1 MNVTDNQTTVL
12 KATVMSMITESFR
25 GSSAGDQR
33 PGTSWKHIAEIAN
46 DASIE
51 LISDQALMRHQY
63 QRRMSTSPV
72 PAPIASQNFHA
83 PSTAERRHVT
93 SVDIKNNK
101 TVASRDIDTQCFSVA
116 AFFT

>member
-25 GSSAGDQR
+25 GSSAGNQR

-72 PAPIASQNFHA
+72 PAPIASKNSQAF
-83 PSTAERRHVT
+83 STEVSCEVT
-93 SVDIKNNK
+93 PTDARKRKI
-101 TVASRDIDTQCFSVA
+101 VA
-116 AFFT
+116 ARPTF

>member
-1 MNVTDNQTTVL
+1 MIVTDNQTTVL

-25 GSSAGDQR
+25 GSSAGNQR
-33 PGTSWKHIAEIAN
+33 PGTNWKQSAEITN

-72 PAPIASQNFHA
+72 PAPIASRNFHA
-83 PSTAERRHVT
+83 FSTDESCDVTMIDRRNST
-93 SVDIKNNK
+93 
-101 TVASRDIDTQCFSVA
+101 TVATRPT
-116 AFFT
+116 FT